1 MQHNN
6 TGRADNMTNMNTNAN
21 TDKIIDFLNDLT
33 NKVGE
38 GKHITLLAEKQ
49 EWFNAKRTL
58 VQERLHGWN
67 EGDVIAD
74 NNGNIFTFWDNSWH
88 VEHLSE
94 NEWRKA
100 EIEDQI
106 EQMTDRIGWDFQDRM
121 GYEKVSYGD
130 MEDFLNDIFAEMR
143 IAVDGDTEMAEKFEK
158 KVLKSLGISLLVLH
172 VNGNGSTVTISGG
185 FVRWK
190 EMVFEIKK
198 KQTVRFW

>member
-1 MQHNN
+1 MYN
-6 TGRADNMTNMNTNAN
+6 TGRAENMNTNAS
-21 TDKIIDFLNDLT
+21 TDEIIDFLNDLT

-49 EWFNAKRTL
+49 EWFNAKRTV

-67 EGDVIAD
+67 EGYVIVD
-74 NNGNIFTFWDNSWH
+74 NDGNIFTFDDDNSWH

-94 NEWRKA
+94 EEWRKA
-100 EIEDQI
+100 EVEDQI

-130 MEDFLNDIFAEMR
+130 MEDFLNEVFAEMR
-143 IAVDGDTEMAEKFEK
+143 IAADGDAEVAEKFEK
-158 KVLKSLGISLLVLH
+158 KVLKSLGILPSVLH
-172 VNGNGSTVTISGG
+172 INDNGSTITISGG

-198 KQTVRFW
+198 QATVRF

>member
-1 MQHNN
+1 
-6 TGRADNMTNMNTNAN
+6 MTNMNTNAN
-21 TDKIIDFLNDLT
+21 TDKIIDFLDDLT

-49 EWFNAKRTL
+49 DWFDAKRTL
-58 VQERLHGWN
+58 AQERLYGWD
-67 EGDVIAD
+67 EGDVIVD
-74 NNGNIFTFWDNSWH
+74 NDGNIFTFDDDNSWH

-94 NEWRKA
+94 EEWRKA
-100 EIEDQI
+100 EVEDQI

-130 MEDFLNDIFAEMR
+130 MEDFLNEVFAEMR
-143 IAVDGDTEMAEKFEK
+143 IAADGDAEVAEKFEK
-158 KVLKSLGISLLVLH
+158 KVLKSLGILPSVLH
-172 VNGNGSTVTISGG
+172 INDNGSTITISGG

-198 KQTVRFW
+198 QATVRF

>member
-1 MQHNN
+1 MYS
-6 TGRADNMTNMNTNAN
+6 TGRAENMTNMNTNAN
-21 TDKIIDFLNDLT
+21 TDKIIDFLDDLT

-49 EWFNAKRTL
+49 EWFDAKRTL

>member
-1 MQHNN
+1 
-6 TGRADNMTNMNTNAN
+6 MTNMNANAN
-21 TDKIIDFLNDLT
+21 TDEIVGFLNNLT

-67 EGDVIAD
+67 EGDVIVD
-74 NNGNIFTFWDNSWH
+74 SNGNIFTFDNNSWH

-94 NEWRKA
+94 EEWRKA
-100 EIEDQI
+100 EVEDQI

-121 GYEKVSYGD
+121 AYEKVSYGD
-130 MEDFLNDIFAEMR
+130 MEDFLNDVFAEMR
-143 IAVDGDTEMAEKFEK
+143 IVVYGDTEMAEKFEK
-158 KVLKSLGISLLVLH
+158 NVLKSLGIASSVLH
-172 VNGNGSTVTISGG
+172 VNDNGSTVTISGG

-198 KQTVRFW
+198 QATVRFW

>member
-1 MQHNN
+1 
-6 TGRADNMTNMNTNAN
+6 MTNMNTNSN
-21 TDKIIDFLNDLT
+21 TDEIINFLNDLM

-49 EWFNAKRTL
+49 EWFDAKRTL

-172 VNGNGSTVTISGG
+172 VNSNGSTVTISGG

>member
-1 MQHNN
+1 
-6 TGRADNMTNMNTNAN
+6 MTNMNTNTN

-33 NKVGE
+33 NKVGD

-58 VQERLHGWN
+58 VQERLHGWD
-67 EGDVIAD
+67 EGDVIVD

-94 NEWRKA
+94 DEWRKV
-100 EIEDQI
+100 EVEDQI
-106 EQMTDRIGWDFQDRM
+106 ERMTDRIGWDFQDRM

-130 MEDFLNDIFAEMR
+130 VEDFLNDVFAEMR
-143 IAVDGDTEMAEKFEK
+143 IAVDGDSEMAEKFEK
-158 KVLKSLGISLLVLH
+158 KVLKSLGISLLTLH
-172 VNGNGSTVTISGG
+172 VNDNGSTITTSGG

-190 EMVFEIKK
+190 EMVFEIRKK
-198 KQTVRFW
+198 TTVRFW

>member
-1 MQHNN
+1 
-6 TGRADNMTNMNTNAN
+6 MTKMNANAN
-21 TDKIIDFLNDLT
+21 TDEIVNFLNDLT
-33 NKVGE
+33 SKVGE

-94 NEWRKA
+94 DEWRKA
-100 EIEDQI
+100 EVEDQI
-106 EQMTDRIGWDFQDRM
+106 ERMTDRIGWDFQDRM

-130 MEDFLNDIFAEMR
+130 MEDFLNDVFAEMR
-143 IAVDGDTEMAEKFEK
+143 IAVDGDTEMAEKLEK
-158 KVLKSLGISLLVLH
+158 KVLKSLGISLLALH
-172 VNGNGSTVTISGG
+172 VNDNGSTITISGG

-190 EMVFEIKK
+190 EMVFEIR
-198 KQTVRFW
+198 KQRVVRFW

>member
-1 MQHNN
+1 
-6 TGRADNMTNMNTNAN
+6 MTNMNTNAN
-21 TDKIIDFLNDLT
+21 TDKIIDFLDDLT

-49 EWFNAKRTL
+49 DWFDAKRTL
-58 VQERLHGWN
+58 AQERLYGWD
-67 EGDVIAD
+67 EGDVIVD
-74 NNGNIFTFWDNSWH
+74 NDGNIFTFDDDNSWH

-94 NEWRKA
+94 EEWRKA
-100 EIEDQI
+100 EVEDQI

-130 MEDFLNDIFAEMR
+130 MEDFLNEVFAEMR
-143 IAVDGDTEMAEKFEK
+143 IAADGDAEVAEQFEK
-158 KVLKSLGISLLVLH
+158 KVLKSLGILPSVLH
-172 VNGNGSTVTISGG
+172 INDNGSTITISGG

-198 KQTVRFW
+198 QATVRF

>member
-1 MQHNN
+1 
-6 TGRADNMTNMNTNAN
+6 MTNTNASAN
-21 TDKIIDFLNDLT
+21 TDEIVNFLNDLT

-74 NNGNIFTFWDNSWH
+74 NNGNIFTFEDNSWH

-94 NEWRKA
+94 DEWRKD
-100 EIEDQI
+100 EVEDQI
-106 EQMTDRIGWDFQDRM
+106 ERMTDRIGWDFQDRM
-121 GYEKVSYGD
+121 GYEKVAYGD
-130 MEDFLNDIFAEMR
+130 MEDFLNDVFAEMR
-143 IAVDGDTEMAEKFEK
+143 IAVDGDSEMAEKFEK
-158 KVLKSLGISLLVLH
+158 KVLKSLDISISALH
-172 VNGNGSTVTISGG
+172 VNDNGSTITVSGG

-198 KQTVRFW
+198 QQTVRFW

>member
-1 MQHNN
+1 
-6 TGRADNMTNMNTNAN
+6 MTNMNTNAN
-21 TDKIIDFLNDLT
+21 TDKIIDFLDDLT

-49 EWFNAKRTL
+49 DWFDAKRTL
-58 VQERLHGWN
+58 AQERLYGWY
-67 EGDVIAD
+67 EGDVIVD
-74 NNGNIFTFWDNSWH
+74 NDGNIFTFDDDNSWH

-94 NEWRKA
+94 EEWRKA
-100 EIEDQI
+100 EVEDQI

-130 MEDFLNDIFAEMR
+130 MEDFLNEVFAEMR
-143 IAVDGDTEMAEKFEK
+143 IAADGDAEVAEKFEK
-158 KVLKSLGISLLVLH
+158 KVLKSLGILPSVLH
-172 VNGNGSTVTISGG
+172 INDNGSTITISGG

-198 KQTVRFW
+198 QATVRF

>member
-1 MQHNN
+1 
-6 TGRADNMTNMNTNAN
+6 MTNMNTNAN
-21 TDKIIDFLNDLT
+21 TDKIIDFLDDLT

-49 EWFNAKRTL
+49 DWFDAKRTL
-58 VQERLHGWN
+58 AQERLYGWD
-67 EGDVIAD
+67 EGDVIVD
-74 NNGNIFTFWDNSWH
+74 NDGNIFTFDDDNSWH

-94 NEWRKA
+94 EEWRKA
-100 EIEDQI
+100 EVEDQI

-130 MEDFLNDIFAEMR
+130 MEDFLNKVFAEMR
-143 IAVDGDTEMAEKFEK
+143 IAADGDAEVAEKFEK
-158 KVLKSLGISLLVLH
+158 KVLKSLGILPSVLH
-172 VNGNGSTVTISGG
+172 INDNGSTITISGG

-198 KQTVRFW
+198 QATVRF

>member
-1 MQHNN
+1 
-6 TGRADNMTNMNTNAN
+6 MTNMNTNSN
-21 TDKIIDFLNDLT
+21 TDEIINFLNDLM

-49 EWFNAKRTL
+49 EWFDVKRTL

-74 NNGNIFTFWDNSWH
+74 NNGNIFTFCGNSWH

-185 FVRWK
+185 FVCWK